1 MEINAIIDLIETLR
15 GENGCP
21 WDKKQT
27 PQTILAYLLEETYEL
42 MDAVESG
49 DPMEICGE
57 LGDVLF
63 HIFFLVSLFREM
75 GHFDIKDVVNFN
87 VKKMIHRHPHVFGND
102 TVDSADEVKRRW
114 YKIKME
120 EKDLSPETSILDSI
134 PSNLPALMRAYRISE
149 RAARTGFDWEDISGV
164 MEKVE
169 EEWSEFKTVLK
180 KQKQSQEDYARVVL
194 EFGDVLFTLVNV
206 ARFANIHPE
215 TALRDSTKKFERRF
229 RYMEKRISKGQ
240 KDIRSISQEEKDVLW
255 EQAKDSTR
263 FSKINIYSADE

>member
-1 MEINAIIDLIETLR
+1 MGIEAVIDLIETLR

-49 DPMEICGE
+49 DPMEVCGE

-75 GHFDIKDVVNFN
+75 GHFDITDVVNLN
-87 VKKMIHRHPHVFGND
+87 VKKMIHRHPHVFGSD
-102 TVDSADEVKRRW
+102 KVDSADEVRKQW

-120 EKDLSPETSILDSI
+120 EKDLSTETSILDSI

-149 RAARTGFDWEDISGV
+149 RAARTGFDWENISGV

-169 EEWSEFKTVLK
+169 EEWSELKTVLK
-180 KQKQSQEDYARVVL
+180 KQEQSPENNARVAL

-206 ARFANIHPE
+206 ARFTNIHPE
-215 TALRDSTKKFERRF
+215 TALRDSTNKFERRF
-229 RYMEKRISKGQ
+229 RYMEKRISNGP

-255 EQAKDSTR
+255 EEAKDST
-263 FSKINIYSADE
+263 

>member
-1 MEINAIIDLIETLR
+1 MEIEAIIDLIETLR
-15 GENGCP
+15 GKNGCP

-49 DPMEICGE
+49 DPMEVCGE

-75 GHFDIKDVVNFN
+75 GHFDIKDVVNLN
-87 VKKMIHRHPHVFGND
+87 VKKMIHRHPHVFGDKN
-102 TVDSADEVKRRW
+102 VDSADEVRKQW

-120 EKDLSPETSILDSI
+120 EKDLSSETSILDSI

-169 EEWSEFKTVLK
+169 EEWSELKTVLK
-180 KQKQSQEDYARVVL
+180 KQKQSPGNNARLAL

-215 TALRDSTKKFERRF
+215 TALRDSTNKFERRF
-229 RYMEKRISKGQ
+229 KYMEKRISNGP

-255 EQAKDSTR
+255 EQAKDST
-263 FSKINIYSADE
+263 

>member
-1 MEINAIIDLIETLR
+1 MGIEALIDLIETLR

-21 WDKKQT
+21 WDRKQT

-49 DPMEICGE
+49 DPMEVCGE

-63 HIFFLVSLFREM
+63 HIFFLVSLFKEI
-75 GHFDIKDVVNFN
+75 GHFDIKDVVDRN
-87 VKKMIHRHPHVFGND
+87 VKKMIHRHPHVFGDGN
-102 TVDSADEVKRRW
+102 VDSADEVRKQW

-120 EKDLSPETSILDSI
+120 EKDRSSEMSILDSI

-169 EEWSEFKTVLK
+169 EEWSELKTVLK
-180 KQKQSQEDYARVVL
+180 KQKQFPGNNARVAL

-215 TALRDSTKKFERRF
+215 TALRDSTNKFERRF
-229 RYMEKRISKGQ
+229 RYMEKRISNGP

-255 EQAKDSTR
+255 EEAKDST
-263 FSKINIYSADE
+263 

>member
-1 MEINAIIDLIETLR
+1 MDIDAIIDLIETLR
-15 GENGCP
+15 GEKGCP

-27 PQTILAYLLEETYEL
+27 PQTILAYLLEEIYEL

-49 DPMEICGE
+49 NPEEVCGE

-63 HIFFLVSLFREM
+63 HIIFLVSLFRQT
-75 GHFDIKDVVNFN
+75 GHFDIKDVVALN
-87 VKKMIHRHPHVFGND
+87 VKKMIRRHPHVFGND
-102 TVDSADEVKRRW
+102 TVDSADEVRKRW

-120 EKDLSPETSILDSI
+120 EKDPSSEMSILDSI

-169 EEWSEFKTVLK
+169 EEWSEFKTALK
-180 KQKQSQEDYARVVL
+180 KQKQSPKDHTRVAL

-215 TALRDSTKKFERRF
+215 TALRDSTNKFERRF
-229 RYMEKRISKGQ
+229 KYMEKRISKGQ
-240 KDIRSISQEEKDVLW
+240 KDIRSVSQEEKDALW
-255 EQAKDSTR
+255 EKAKHR
-263 FSKINIYSADE
+263 IG

>member
-1 MEINAIIDLIETLR
+1 MDMKAIIDLIETLR

-49 DPMEICGE
+49 NPEEVCGE

-63 HIFFLVSLFREM
+63 HIFFLISLFQEM
-75 GHFDIKDVVNFN
+75 GHFDIKDVVDLNI
-87 VKKMIHRHPHVFGND
+87 KKMIHRHPHVFGND
-102 TVDSADEVKRRW
+102 NVDSADEVRKRW

-120 EKDLSPETSILDSI
+120 EKNLSTETSILDSI
-134 PSNLPALMRAYRISE
+134 PSNLPALMRAYRISD

-164 MEKVE
+164 MKKVE
-169 EEWSEFKTVLK
+169 EEWSELTTALR
-180 KQKQSQEDYARVVL
+180 KQKQSPEDRTRVAL

-229 RYMEKRISKGQ
+229 RYMEKRISNGQ
-240 KDIRSISQEEKDVLW
+240 KDIQSVSQEEKDFLW
-255 EQAKDSTR
+255 EQAKDS
-263 FSKINIYSADE
+263 ID

>member
-1 MEINAIIDLIETLR
+1 MDIQAIVDLIETLR
-15 GENGCP
+15 GEKGCP

-27 PQTILAYLLEETYEL
+27 PQTILAYLLEEMYEL

-49 DPMEICGE
+49 NPAEVCGE

-63 HIFFLVSLFREM
+63 HILFLVSLFREM
-75 GHFDIKDVVNFN
+75 GHFDIKDIVDLN
-87 VKKMIHRHPHVFGND
+87 VKKMIHRHPHVFGD
-102 TVDSADEVKRRW
+102 DSVDNADDVRKRW

-120 EKDLSPETSILDSI
+120 EKDVSLETSILDSI
-134 PSNLPALMRAYRISE
+134 PSNLPSLMRAYRISE

-164 MEKVE
+164 MRKVE
-169 EEWSEFKTVLK
+169 EEWSELKIVLK
-180 KQKQSQEDYARVVL
+180 KQKQSLKDHTRVAM

-215 TALRDSTKKFERRF
+215 TALRDSTNKFERRF

-240 KDIRSISQEEKDVLW
+240 KDIRSVSQEEMDILW
-255 EQAKDSTR
+255 EQAKDR
-263 FSKINIYSADE
+263 ID

>member
-1 MEINAIIDLIETLR
+1 MGIEPIIDLIETLR
-15 GENGCP
+15 GKNGCP

-49 DPMEICGE
+49 DPVEVCGE

-63 HIFFLVSLFREM
+63 HIFFLVSFYRQK
-75 GHFDIKDVVNFN
+75 GHFDIKDVVHLN

-102 TVDSADEVKRRW
+102 NVDSADDVRKQW

-120 EKDLSPETSILDSI
+120 EKDLSSETSILDSI

-169 EEWSEFKTVLK
+169 EEWSELKTVLK
-180 KQKQSQEDYARVVL
+180 KQEQFPKNNDRVAL

-215 TALRDSTKKFERRF
+215 TALRDSTNKFERRF
-229 RYMEKRISKGQ
+229 RYMEKQISNGS

-255 EQAKDSTR
+255 EQAKDST
-263 FSKINIYSADE
+263 

>member
-1 MEINAIIDLIETLR
+1 MGIEAIIDLIETLR
-15 GENGCP
+15 GKNGCP

-49 DPMEICGE
+49 DPMEVCGE

-63 HIFFLVSLFREM
+63 HIFFLVSFFKEM
-75 GHFDIKDVVNFN
+75 DQFDIKDVVDQN
-87 VKKMIHRHPHVFGND
+87 VKKMIHRHPHVFGNGNA
-102 TVDSADEVKRRW
+102 DSADEVRKQW

-120 EKDLSPETSILDSI
+120 EKDLSSETSILDSI

-164 MEKVE
+164 IDKVE
-169 EEWSEFKTVLK
+169 EEWSELKTVLQ
-180 KQKQSQEDYARVVL
+180 KQKQSPENNARVAM

-215 TALRDSTKKFERRF
+215 TALRDSTNKFERRF
-229 RYMEKRISKGQ
+229 RYMEKQISNGP

-255 EQAKDSTR
+255 EQAKDST
-263 FSKINIYSADE
+263 

>member
-1 MEINAIIDLIETLR
+1 ME
-15 GENGCP
+15 
-21 WDKKQT
+21 
-27 PQTILAYLLEETYEL
+27 
-42 MDAVESG
+42 V
-49 DPMEICGE
+49 CGE

-75 GHFDIKDVVNFN
+75 GHFDIKDVVNLN

-102 TVDSADEVKRRW
+102 TVDSADEVKKRW

-120 EKDLSPETSILDSI
+120 EKGLSSETSILDSI

-149 RAARTGFDWEDISGV
+149 RAARTGFDWEDMSGV
-164 MEKVE
+164 LEKVE
-169 EEWSEFKTVLK
+169 EEWSELKTVLI
-180 KQKQSQEDYARVVL
+180 KQKQSQENYTRVVL

-240 KDIRSISQEEKDVLW
+240 KDIRSISQEEKDILW

-263 FSKINIYSADE
+263 FSKKNIYSADE

>member
-1 MEINAIIDLIETLR
+1 MEINAIIDLVETLR

-49 DPMEICGE
+49 DPMEVCGE

-75 GHFDIKDVVNFN
+75 GHFDIKDVVNLN

-102 TVDSADEVKRRW
+102 TVDSADEVKKRW

-120 EKDLSPETSILDSI
+120 EKGLSSETSILDSI

-149 RAARTGFDWEDISGV
+149 RAARTGFDWEDLSGV
-164 MEKVE
+164 LEKVE
-169 EEWSEFKTVLK
+169 EEWSELKTVLI
-180 KQKQSQEDYARVVL
+180 KQKQSQENYTRVVL

-240 KDIRSISQEEKDVLW
+240 KDIRSISQEEKDILW

-263 FSKINIYSADE
+263 FSKKNIYSADE